1 MLQLIKKENTSSRH
15 DKSAS
20 QNSSQHG
27 MLSVNYGNAKYDGNS
42 GLRKEGTRTK
52 MDMIHTR
59 YNRTIRCGSL
69 PENTSEQ
76 RHSIPPLILSSLPL
90 AQMKGNTFELRIH
103 SMCIK
108 TRHHLK
114 IQSSRNPRSR
124 KVVAWI
130 TQVNPNLILFINF
143 IRRESLAPNAARYRS
158 RAGHLSQ
165 GTQRLRRETQDKER
179 ALPQNSSH
187 LRYQSATVYQPGQ
200 VRYNADA
207 GRMERDEEM
216 VDENFHTT
224 QQLAMRLD
232 SHSATLN
239 FTLETLSSH
248 RAMISQ
254 LQDEVEYLRS
264 QGERLEKDKENRAQD
279 VEGQSSS
286 IAGEAGGT
294 RAAPVLPDLNVALE
308 PPAEEIPQSPTEGQK
323 K

>member
-1 MLQLIKKENTSSRH
+1 
-15 DKSAS
+15 
-20 QNSSQHG
+20 
-27 MLSVNYGNAKYDGNS
+27 
-42 GLRKEGTRTK
+42 

-59 YNRTIRCGSL
+59 NNRTIRCGSL

-76 RHSIPPLILSSLPL
+76 RHSILPLILSSLPL

-103 SMCIK
+103 GMCIK

-114 IQSSRNPRSR
+114 IQSSRNPRSW
-124 KVVAWI
+124 KDVAWEP
-130 TQVNPNLILFINF
+130 QVNPNLILFINF
-143 IRRESLAPNAARYRS
+143 IRRKSFAPNATRYRS
-158 RAGHLSQ
+158 RSAYLSQ
-165 GTQRLRRETQDKER
+165 GRLQRFRRENQDKER
-179 ALPQNSSH
+179 ASPQNSSH
-187 LRYQSATVYQPGQ
+187 LRISRNTQKYRETKRHLNQSATVYQPGQ
-200 VRYNADA
+200 VRHNTADA

-279 VEGQSSS
+279 VEGQST
-286 IAGEAGGT
+286 A
-294 RAAPVLPDLNVALE
+294 
-308 PPAEEIPQSPTEGQK
+308 
-323 K
+323 